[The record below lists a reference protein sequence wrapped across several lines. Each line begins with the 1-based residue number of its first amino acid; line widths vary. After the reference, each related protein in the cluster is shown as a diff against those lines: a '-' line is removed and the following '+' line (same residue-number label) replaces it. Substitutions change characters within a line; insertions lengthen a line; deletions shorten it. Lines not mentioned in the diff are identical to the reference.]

1 MEDFGINPGCE
12 FATATVIGTR
22 MIATFWTNTHWGHTC
37 PITKRTL
44 QLVQDR
50 LSHECCR
57 WRPRGAV
64 LLEHDKRVAIVIT
77 VSIGHESARELVLR
91 EAQLDIVFA
100 ERQVLRGPI
109 EKASSALVTISR
121 NLEK

>member
-1 MEDFGINPGCE
+1 
-12 FATATVIGTR
+12 
-22 MIATFWTNTHWGHTC
+22 
-37 PITKRTL
+37 
-44 QLVQDR
+44 
-50 LSHECCR
+50 
-57 WRPRGAV
+57 
-64 LLEHDKRVAIVIT
+64 LEHDKRVAIVIT